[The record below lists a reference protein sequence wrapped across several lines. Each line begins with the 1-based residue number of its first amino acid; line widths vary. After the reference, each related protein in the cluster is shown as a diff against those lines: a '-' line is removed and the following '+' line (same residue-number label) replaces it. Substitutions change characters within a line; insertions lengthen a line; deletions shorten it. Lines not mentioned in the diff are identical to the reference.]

1 MTIGASPSQPATSG
15 ATDDTVLYSLSDGL
29 ATIALNRPDKLNSL
43 NAAMHAKLRQLL
55 GQVADDSAVRAVL
68 LTGKGRGFC
77 AGQDLNERKQSPG
90 GMAPDLGQTIET
102 TWNPLAR
109 ALHYLEV
116 PVICAVNGVAAG
128 AGVNL
133 ALGCDLVIAARS
145 ASFVLTFSR
154 IGLVPDAGG
163 TYFLPRL
170 AGSARAMGL
179 ALLGEKLS
187 AADAA
192 AWGLIW
198 RCVDD
203 GELEEVTQKVA
214 RTLAQGPTRGLMR
227 TKQALR
233 HSLHSSF
240 EEQLELERQVQRQC
254 GFSHDY
260 KEGVTAFLERRP
272 PSFKGS

>member
-1 MTIGASPSQPATSG
+1 MSTSSTPAQPASS
-15 ATDDTVLYSLSDGL
+15 ATDDPVLFTLSGGL
-29 ATIALNRPDKLNSL
+29 ATITLNRPDKLNSL
-43 NAAMHAKLRQLL
+43 NAAMHARLRQLL
-55 GQVADDSAVRAVL
+55 GQVADDPTVRALL
-68 LTGKGRGFC
+68 LTGNGRGFC
-77 AGQDLNERKQSPG
+77 AGQDLNERRQAPDG
-90 GMAPDLGQTIET
+90 APPDLGQTIEA

-109 ALHYLEV
+109 ALHYLEI

-133 ALGCDLVIAARS
+133 ALGCDIVIAARS

-154 IGLVPDAGG
+154 IGLMPDAGG

-170 AGSARAMGL
+170 AGMARAMGL

-187 AADAA
+187 AVDAA

-203 GELEEVTQKVA
+203 GDLQETAQKIA
-214 RTLAQGPTRGLMR
+214 RTLATGPTRGLTHAKR
-227 TKQALR
+227 ALR
-233 HSLHSSF
+233 RSLHHSF
-240 EEQLELERQVQRQC
+240 EEQLELERQLQRQC

-260 KEGVTAFLERRP
+260 REGVIAFLEKRP
-272 PSFKGS
+272 PDFKGS

>member
-1 MTIGASPSQPATSG
+1 MSASSTPAPPASSS
-15 ATDDTVLYSLSDGL
+15 TDDPVLFTLSGGL
-29 ATIALNRPDKLNSL
+29 ATITLNRPDKLNSL
-43 NAAMHAKLRQLL
+43 NAAMHARLRQLL
-55 GQVADDSAVRAVL
+55 GQVADDPTVRALL
-68 LTGKGRGFC
+68 LTGNGRGFC
-77 AGQDLNERKQSPG
+77 AGQDLNERRQAPDG
-90 GMAPDLGQTIET
+90 APPDLGQTIET

-109 ALHYLEV
+109 ALHYLEI

-133 ALGCDLVIAARS
+133 ALGCDIVIAARS

-154 IGLVPDAGG
+154 IGLMPDAGG

-170 AGSARAMGL
+170 AGMARAMGL

-187 AADAA
+187 AVDAA

-203 GELEEVTQKVA
+203 GDLQEAAQKIA
-214 RTLAQGPTRGLMR
+214 RTLATGPTRGLKHAKR
-227 TKQALR
+227 ALR
-233 HSLHSSF
+233 RSLHHSF
-240 EEQLELERQVQRQC
+240 EEQLELERQLQRQC

-260 KEGVTAFLERRP
+260 REGVIAFLEKRP
-272 PSFKGS
+272 PDFKGS